1 MVQRQDSNKEHPGYG
16 RRHILKERC
25 FCCCQKDYIS
35 KEFLTHNVIPF
46 ETKLY
51 GVGAAVV
58 DGITIADRLLAVD
71 ILFVLVAVSIGQYS
85 I

>member
-1 MVQRQDSNKEHPGYG
+1 MCEG
-16 RRHILKERC
+16 L
-25 FCCCQKDYIS
+25 
-35 KEFLTHNVIPF
+35 LTHNVIPF

-58 DGITIADRLLAVD
+58 DGATIADKLFAADRLL
-71 ILFVLVAVSIGQYS
+71 VLVAVSIGQYN